1 MTLLGADSALVA
13 PSRRRRPA
21 ILPGSPRL
29 ATEINQTGTEDASQ
43 VIRLLTRRVT
53 RLQRRLQHAHV
64 DSIMALVSAVE
75 AKDPYTR
82 HHSLNVSSY
91 AEALAVA
98 IGLSDKD
105 RELVKI
111 AAMLHDVGK
120 IGLPDSIL
128 TKPGPLTDVEYS
140 LMKEHAA
147 IGAAILKPV
156 SFLNRVRPLVLH
168 HHEWYNGRGYPAGLR
183 GLEIPLGARIL
194 HVADAIDAMASP
206 RTYKAAFPVERTI
219 AQLLDGRG
227 EQFDPDIADHAVR
240 WLQANSQRPQR
251 EATALLRRIARRA
264 GSA

>member
-1 MTLLGADSALVA
+1 MTLLRADSAFVA
-13 PSRRRRPA
+13 PSRRMRSA
-21 ILPGSPRL
+21 ILPGSERL
-29 ATEINQTGTEDASQ
+29 AAETNQAVPGDATQ
-43 VIRLLTRRVT
+43 LIHLLTRRVT

-91 AEALAVA
+91 AEAIAEA

-128 TKPGPLTDVEYS
+128 TKPGPLTDVEFS

-168 HHEWYNGRGYPAGLR
+168 HHEWYNGRGYPAGLC
-183 GLEIPLGARIL
+183 GEQIPLGARIL

-219 AQLLDGRG
+219 AQLIDGRG

-251 EATALLRRIARRA
+251 EATALLRRLARRS

>member
-1 MTLLGADSALVA
+1 MTLPDADSVLTA
-13 PSRRRRPA
+13 PGRRWRPA
-21 ILPGSPRL
+21 ILRG
-29 ATEINQTGTEDASQ
+29 QTP
-43 VIRLLTRRVT
+43 IRAELNHSGPTDSAHLIHSLNRRVT

-64 DSIMALVSAVE
+64 DSIMALVGAVE

-91 AEALAVA
+91 AEALAQA

-105 RELVKI
+105 CELVKI

-140 LMKEHAA
+140 LMKEHTV

-168 HHEWYNGRGYPAGLR
+168 HHEWYNGKGYPAGLR
-183 GLEIPLGARIL
+183 GDQIPLGARIL
-194 HVADAIDAMASP
+194 HVADAVDAMASP

-219 AQLLDGRG
+219 TQLIDGRG
-227 EQFDPDIADHAVR
+227 QQFDPDIADHAVR

-251 EATALLRRIARRA
+251 EATALLRRLARRS